1 MVVVVAIGASDQT
14 RLVDEGAA
22 LADAFDDELHVMHI
36 LDIDITGKDIGTTTQ
51 KSEQQL
57 REVAAQRASDA
68 ASELSRDFEAVGLL
82 DERVSGT
89 IADYAEKHDARYLV
103 VGGRKRSPTG
113 KAIFGSTT
121 QSILLNAT
129 CPVLTVMQR

>member
-1 MVVVVAIGASDQT
+1 MVVVVSVAESDQT

-22 LADAFDDELHVMHI
+22 LADAFDDELHVVHV
-36 LDIDITGKDIGTTTQ
+36 LDIDVGVDEIGTTTE
-51 KSEQQL
+51 KSERQL
-57 REVAAQRASDA
+57 RTIAAEHASNA
-68 ASELSRDFEAVGLL
+68 ASELTRDFEAVGLL
-82 DERVSGT
+82 NERVSGT
-89 IADYAEKHDARYLV
+89 IADYAEKQDARYLV